1 MIIGSFTKLIGNLIS
16 LLLLMLSFFIF
27 IIGFTRIRLFIF
39 IVEAFSD
46 YFLGGKLSEELFKG
60 WSLIENQVYK
70 SGSSIIGGKL

>member
-1 MIIGSFTKLIGNLIS
+1 LFESLVWNRSFFKKLL
-16 LLLLMLSFFIF
+16 FIF